1 MALDGTSIKNDIDND
16 LANKGYRGV
25 RVTGVITA
33 LKRVID
39 WVTGAVNGNLSTWL
53 RIGDNQP
60 GGANTDNVYHM
71 GKLVVGTTVDDGS
84 GAVLQ
89 APNANFATLNG
100 LPAGRAQTITSVA
113 ETSLPATRYY
123 PFAELAAPT
132 GGTFDFLT
140 VEMVCKPWDSTAG
153 EPQIIKA
160 YFANR
165 GGFTY
170 YYTVTGGTIGAGLVA
185 VRHPDN
191 RILFYAYA
199 DNGFKLISV
208 KVMDMAQATIYPTF
222 GAPLSGIPA
231 NTTLVFNST
240 QPVNYPPKMELGK
253 SLTSFPLPNSD
264 GFYPVPFTTPGVAKL
279 TIGGN
284 YSAGSSEVSLM
295 NANTL
300 GGGFS
305 FWQQL
310 TASTKR
316 LLASLNGNGWLGLG
330 TLLPSERLHV
340 DGNIFMNG
348 VLKFPATIL
357 AKKINLYENGS
368 NNDHQFY
375 GFGILASTLKY
386 QVNSSADRHA
396 FYAGQDPATSKHL
409 MTIKGDGTTGIGT
422 ETPTAALH
430 VKGSTGYQQLKLET
444 SYVPTGPTDP
454 NGEAGTVCWGEDYF
468 YWKTSTNPHRWRRA
482 ASSGW

>member
-1 MALDGTSIKNDIDND
+1 MLDSSQVENQIDSD
-16 LANKGYRGV
+16 LADNTTRQIKPATLRSILKTAV
-25 RVTGVITA
+25 R
-33 LKRVID
+33 
-39 WVTGAVNGNLSTWL
+39 WVRDAVNNNLSTWYRVSDGL
-53 RIGDNQP
+53 P
-60 GGANTDNVYHM
+60 GGANADNVYHT
-71 GKLVVGTTVDDGS
+71 GKVIVGATADDQS
-84 GAVLQ
+84 GANLQ
-89 APNANFATLNG
+89 APSANFTTLNG
-100 LPAGRAQTITSVA
+100 LPAGRLQTITSVA
-113 ETSLPATRYY
+113 ETNLPQYRYY
-123 PFAELAAPT
+123 PFAELATPT
-132 GGTFDFLT
+132 GGTFDFMT
-140 VEMVCKPWDSTAG
+140 VEMVCKTWDSTAG
-153 EPQIIKA
+153 DPQIIKA
-160 YFANR
+160 YFTNR

-170 YYTVTGGTIGAGLVA
+170 YYTVTGGAIGAGIVA

-208 KVMDMAQATIYPTF
+208 KVLDMANAIVYPTF
-222 GAPLSGIPA
+222 GAPLANIPA
-231 NTTLVFNST
+231 NTTQVFNST
-240 QPVNYPPKMELGK
+240 LPNVYLPKTEIGRYF
-253 SLTSFPLPNSD
+253 TSFPLPNGD
-264 GFYPVPFTTPGVAKL
+264 GVYPAPISTAGLSKL

-284 YSAGSSEVSLM
+284 FSAGSSEVSLM

-300 GGGFS
+300 GGGFT

-310 TASTKR
+310 TANTKR

-330 TLLPSERLHV
+330 TLVPSERLHV
-340 DGNIFMNG
+340 DGNTFING
-348 VLKFPATIL
+348 VLKFPANIL
-357 AKKINLYENGS
+357 AKKINLYDNGS

-375 GFGILASTLKY
+375 GFGILAGTLKY

-430 VKGSTGYQQLKLET
+430 VKGANGYQQLKLET

-468 YWKTSTNPHRWRRA
+468 YWKTSANPHRWRRA